1 MSEDNY
7 VNNEIVVGTQDY
19 DDGFDSE
26 NKIDENKNVL
36 VDGFWINDGK
46 LDETTK
52 KVIVDIIL

>member
-7 VNNEIVVGTQDY
+7 VNNEIVVGTQEY

-26 NKIDENKNVL
+26 NKVDENQNVL

-46 LDETTK
+46 LDQTTK
-52 KVIVDIIL
+52 